1 MLETINVDT
10 NETDTFQ
17 VGSLLEV
24 EYATSESWMAT
35 TSTKPVLTSNV
46 TSAFLTLTTSA
57 FETADSTTF
66 TTTVL
71 TTTTTEP
78 KLLLDD
84 GSFHL
89 SNDSFGPDGKNGLRG
104 EVLPVSGTGSFRE
117 DLEDELR
124 ESFPNAGNHSISRLQ
139 LEHIRNI
146 TGRNIS
152 RLGKD
157 AMRSSAAYCE
167 LSKEN
172 SDYPELSFSVWLIVF
187 SALLK
192 LRNKHQF

>member
-35 TSTKPVLTSNV
+35 TSTKPGLTSNA

-66 TTTVL
+66 TTTAL

-84 GSFHL
+84 CSFHL
-89 SNDSFGPDGKNGLRG
+89 SNDLSN
-104 EVLPVSGTGSFRE
+104 
-117 DLEDELR
+117 DLDDELR

-152 RLGKD
+152 GLGKD
-157 AMRSSAAYCE
+157 AMCSSAAYCE
-167 LSKEN
+167 LSKQN

-192 LRNKHQF
+192 